1 MRFCQAFYL
10 GPLFSLLLLDA
21 QPYLVGRTGVPADR
35 TVFYA
40 GRDLHEPRQR
50 IIEELPVAFAEIALS
65 FAALLIEA
73 GSVFQTTAAAD
84 IEVSA
89 YEAFVT

>member
-1 MRFCQAFYL
+1 MPGFYL
-10 GPLFSLLLLDA
+10 EPLFSQLLLDA
-21 QPYLVGRTGVPADR
+21 QPYLVGRTCVPADR

-40 GRDLHEPRQR
+40 GSDLLESWQS
-50 IIEELPVAFAEIALS
+50 IIKELPVAFAEIAFS
-65 FAALLIEA
+65 FAALLIPA
-73 GSVFQTTAAAD
+73 DSVFHTTAAAD

>member
-1 MRFCQAFYL
+1 M
-10 GPLFSLLLLDA
+10 P
-21 QPYLVGRTGVPADR
+21 VER

-40 GRDLHEPRQR
+40 GRDLLESRQSV
-50 IIEELPVAFAEIALS
+50 IEELPVAFAEIAFS
-65 FAALLIEA
+65 FAALIIPTDP
-73 GSVFQTTAAAD
+73 VFQTTAAAD